1 MYIFNFQDLPS
12 EVDFPDMIFF
22 SFIWKITFNI
32 IKIKKVLLLLLLL
45 LLFTLTLRFIRKF
58 AHTRLAK
65 LPGFDSTFEYVSSY

>member
-1 MYIFNFQDLPS
+1 MYIFNFQELPF

-22 SFIWKITFNI
+22 SFIWKIKI
-32 IKIKKVLLLLLLL
+32 IEDYQNKKVLLLLL

-58 AHTRLAK
+58 AHTGLAK